1 MQYLHPLDPKER
13 RTDGKA
19 PNVPVCPGQTVD
31 VLWTRAQLPKA
42 QTGDTRNGY
51 RKSNLAC
58 AVIRR
63 TASDWG
69 VM

>member
-1 MQYLHPLDPKER
+1 MPYLHPLDPKER

-31 VLWTRAQLPKA
+31 VLWTRAHLPKA
-42 QTGDTRNGY
+42 QTGDTRNGD

-58 AVIRR
+58 AVIKR

-69 VM
+69 VI